1 MEGIAILINAG
12 ILYTSFGLA
21 FYSLISL
28 VKLTY
33 NYFKTKDKSMVKS
46 DLKKTAII
54 IAIALLLLYLIGFAG
69 EFRKMDLSDEAA
81 GQLLSADI
89 SQIESGDYYLE
100 IANEQSDEEYRVYV
114 VKYSGETS
122 LYDSPFYYRQI
133 ERFFDHQLTDED
145 SFVVVWARESDRDF
159 KQLPIVQEHMTRV
172 GIVQGEEVLEIS
184 YWDSENSDEILKKT
198 LEYISEVGLENNI
211 SEQ

>member
-1 MEGIAILINAG
+1 
-12 ILYTSFGLA
+12 
-21 FYSLISL
+21 
-28 VKLTY
+28 
-33 NYFKTKDKSMVKS
+33 
-46 DLKKTAII
+46 
-54 IAIALLLLYLIGFAG
+54 
-69 EFRKMDLSDEAA
+69 MDLSDEAA

-114 VKYSGETS
+114 VKYSGDTS